1 MFRRKLPLI
10 MALVLIAITISAVV
24 AGAQQPPTDQ
34 ARALAGP
41 PMGSPHYQLNWNVS
55 ANGGGT
61 ITSTHFQVSSTIGQ
75 PATGISGS
83 SNFEVCSGFWCK
95 ALAIFNIHLPN
106 IMNNFNP

>member
-1 MFRRKLPLI
+1 
-10 MALVLIAITISAVV
+10 MALVLITVTLSAMV

-41 PMGSPHYQLNWNVS
+41 PMGSPHFQLNWNVS

-61 ITSTHFQVSSTIGQ
+61 VTSPHFQVSSTVGQ

-95 ALAIFNIHLPN
+95 VLAIFDIHLPIVN
-106 IMNNFNP
+106 KNVNP